1 MKILIDAKQGLGDCV
16 QLIPMLMIIREN
28 YPNCH
33 LALLVRDKTSSD
45 LLSLS
50 PVKIDKFYYLNSN
63 DLKSLKIISLLKKLR
78 NEKFDYFIL
87 SPITNKCKA
96 KVFAAFVNANN
107 TIGEQYKSIDI
118 YERDNSIHMVKR
130 NIDLIKSFCK
140 IPKRRVLP
148 VINIEKYDGYNFEI
162 EHNDKNIVGICIGG
176 GTASHYKGK
185 KIYPRGWDIV
195 KINQLIIELMKTNYK
210 IFLFGG
216 NDEIELL
223 NKLSVDLESPNIY
236 NFVGKTNIVE
246 TAYLASKCK
255 MVIGVD
261 TGVQHIADA
270 LGIKT
275 ISIFGPTNP
284 YTHGAYSEEANFI
297 YNKINCQFCYGTK
310 DYLRCTDRKCLK
322 SITCYS
328 VFQKVIVVLNNG
340 E

>member
-16 QLIPMLMIIREN
+16 QLIPMLMIIRKN
-28 YPNCH
+28 YPDCY

-50 PVKIDKFYYLNSN
+50 PVKIDRFYYLNSN

-87 SPITNKCKA
+87 SPITNRYKA

-107 TIGEQYKSIDI
+107 TIGEQYKSFDI
-118 YERDNSIHMVKR
+118 YERDNSIHMVDR

-140 IPKRRVLP
+140 IPIGRVYP
-148 VINIEKYDGYNFEI
+148 VIDIEKYNGSIFEI
-162 EHNDKNIVGICIGG
+162 EQNDKDLAGICIGG
-176 GTASHYKGK
+176 GTASYYKGK
-185 KIYPRGWDIV
+185 KIYPRGWDII
-195 KINQLIIELMKTNYK
+195 KINQLIIELMIRNYK

-216 NDEIELL
+216 KDEINLL

-236 NFVGKTNIVE
+236 NFVGKTNIME

-255 MVIGVD
+255 MVFGVD

-284 YTHGAYSEEANFI
+284 YTHGAYSSKATFVYTNIE
-297 YNKINCQFCYGTK
+297 CQFCYNTK
-310 DYLRCTDRKCLK
+310 KYLCCDNRRCMNLINVDDV
-322 SITCYS
+322 ID
-328 VFQKVIVVLNNG
+328 KV
-340 E
+340 